1 LREPSAA
8 LWPRVVEP
16 IMQRLKVH
24 FCDRSSFMQHSHF
37 TRFVSYAFSRALLVC
52 AAAFLGGCAAFNYM
66 APDAPKPL
74 VRIAELNPKP
84 RIAVVLGSG
93 GPRGYAH
100 IGMIKALES
109 AGIAPDLIVGS
120 SVGSL
125 IGSFWA
131 SGLTAAEIAAKA
143 HSGGPLTLFDISPFA
158 DRGWIRGQRLQDY
171 VAGELS
177 AGTLQGLRRPMIV
190 VATRRDDKQAAFF
203 MTGNIGVAVRASS
216 AVPKVISPVG
226 IDGVEYE
233 DGDESLPLA
242 VRAARDAGAQFVI
255 AVDVTARD
263 GSAPVGTSADWLA
276 RDAKRRARIVPEVA
290 LADFV
295 IHPDMGYAAS
305 PFRAFFD
312 KAQAAGESETNARL
326 PELLVLLK
334 QRGLR

>member
-1 LREPSAA
+1 
-8 LWPRVVEP
+8 
-16 IMQRLKVH
+16 M
-24 FCDRSSFMQHSHF
+24 M
-37 TRFVSYAFSRALLVC
+37 RALRVLRVSMFGMMMPL
-52 AAAFLGGCAAFNYM
+52 ALTGCAAFNYV
-66 APDAPKPL
+66 AADAPQPL
-74 VRIAELNPKP
+74 MELSALSPKP

-100 IGMIKALES
+100 VGMIKALEG

-125 IGSFWA
+125 IGAFWA
-131 SGLTAAEIAAKA
+131 SGLSAAEIELKA
-143 HSGGPLTLFDISPFA
+143 NSGGPLTLFDVSPFA

-171 VAGELS
+171 VNGELRE
-177 AGTLQGLRRPMIV
+177 ATLQTLPRPMIV
-190 VATRRDDKQAAFF
+190 VATRRDTKQPALF
-203 MTGNIGVAVRASS
+203 MAGNIGVAVRASS
-216 AVPKVISPVG
+216 AIPKVISPVG
-226 IDGVEYE
+226 INGVEYE

-242 VRAARDAGAQFVI
+242 VKAARDAGADFVI

-263 GSAPVGTSADWLA
+263 GSAPVGTAPVWLA

-305 PFRAFFD
+305 PFRSFFV
-312 KAQAAGESETNARL
+312 KAQTAGEVETKARL
-326 PELLVLLK
+326 PELLALLR